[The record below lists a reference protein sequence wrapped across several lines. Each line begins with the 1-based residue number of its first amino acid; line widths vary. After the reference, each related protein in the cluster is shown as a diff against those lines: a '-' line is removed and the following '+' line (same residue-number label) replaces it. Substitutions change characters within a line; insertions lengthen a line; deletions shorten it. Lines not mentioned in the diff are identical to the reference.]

1 MRIIVNLIYFIMFL
15 IMAFV
20 AMFLGGVSG
29 VSGTF
34 YLMVEPGDLEANLTK
49 AISVLVMIWLLVLLL
64 RHQNKKIIKR
74 NALQK
79 QQLQQDAEPEK
90 DL

>member
-15 IMAFV
+15 IMAV
-20 AMFLGGVSG
+20 IAMFLGGVSG
-29 VSGTF
+29 VAGTF
-34 YLMVEPGDLEANLTK
+34 YLMVEPGDLEVNLTK
-49 AISVLVMIWLLVLLL
+49 AISTLVMIWLLVLLL

>member
-1 MRIIVNLIYFIMFL
+1 MRIIVNLIYFIVFL
-15 IMAFV
+15 IMAMI

-29 VSGTF
+29 VAGTF
-34 YLMVEPGDLEANLTK
+34 YLMVEPGDLDANLTK
-49 AISVLVMIWLLVLLL
+49 VISVLVMIWILVILL